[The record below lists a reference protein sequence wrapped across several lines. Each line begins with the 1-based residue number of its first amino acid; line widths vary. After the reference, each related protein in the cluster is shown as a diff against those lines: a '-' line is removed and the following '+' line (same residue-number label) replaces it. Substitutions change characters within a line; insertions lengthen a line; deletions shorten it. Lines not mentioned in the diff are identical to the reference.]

1 MKIIMKK
8 ISGYII
14 SFAAIVCLVVILLVT
29 CNQRKKNVLVVEREN
44 TTLRNINKTLT
55 DEVTKSQD
63 KILVLEK
70 KIESMENLNEKQ
82 AKDLAES
89 MQNLEYEIVKTVEE
103 TEDTVLISLFDEVAT
118 NQESL
123 ISGLE
128 NTIKL
133 KDSII
138 SEKDKIIESYVFA
151 TEKMSNEIE
160 RLHAENNEMLIN
172 EMISRDKIKKRN
184 RIFLTLARAIINKL
198 FISIIRLLYKISISL
213 SL

>member
-1 MKIIMKK
+1 MKITMKK
-8 ISGYII
+8 NSGYII
-14 SFAAIVCLVVILLVT
+14 GFATIVCLVVILLAT
-29 CNQRKKNVLVVEREN
+29 CNHRKKNVLVVEREN

-55 DEVTKSQD
+55 DEVTKSQN
-63 KILVLEK
+63 KILILEK
-70 KIESMENLNEKQ
+70 KIESMEILNEKQ

-103 TEDTVLISLFDEVAT
+103 TEDTTLISLFDEVAA

-138 SEKDKIIESYVFA
+138 LEKNKIIESYVFA

-172 EMISRDKIKKRN
+172 EMINRDKIKKRN
-184 RIFLTLARAIINKL
+184 RIIVAGGAIVAAGITTAIL
-198 FISIIRLLYKISISL
+198 ISR
-213 SL
+213 

>member
-1 MKIIMKK
+1 MKITMKK
-8 ISGYII
+8 NSGYIVG
-14 SFAAIVCLVVILLVT
+14 FAVFACLVVILLFT
-29 CNQRKKNVLVVEREN
+29 CNHRKNVIVVEREN
-44 TTLRNINKTLT
+44 TMLRHVNKTLT
-55 DEVTKSQD
+55 DEVAKSQD
-63 KILVLEK
+63 KILILEK
-70 KIESMENLNEKQ
+70 KIDSMEILNEKQ

-103 TEDTVLISLFDEVAT
+103 TEDTTLISLFDEVAA

-123 ISGLE
+123 ISSLE

-138 SEKDKIIESYVFA
+138 LEKDKIIESYVFA

-172 EMISRDKIKKRN
+172 EMINRDKIKKRN
-184 RIFLTLARAIINKL
+184 KIIVAGGVIVAAGITTAILIN
-198 FISIIRLLYKISISL
+198 R
-213 SL
+213 

>member
-1 MKIIMKK
+1 MKK
-8 ISGYII
+8 NSGYVIG
-14 SFAAIVCLVVILLVT
+14 FATIVCLVVILLIT
-29 CNQRKKNVLVVEREN
+29 CNQRKENVLVIEREN

-55 DEVTKSQD
+55 DEVAKSQD

-70 KIESMENLNEKQ
+70 KIESMEILNEKQ
-82 AKDLAES
+82 AEDLAES

-103 TEDTVLISLFDEVAT
+103 TEDTTLISLFDEVVI

-133 KDSII
+133 KDSVIL
-138 SEKDKIIESYVFA
+138 EKDKIIESYVFA

-172 EMISRDKIKKRN
+172 EMINRDKIKKRN
-184 RIFLTLARAIINKL
+184 KIIAAGGAIVAAGITTAILINK
-198 FISIIRLLYKISISL
+198 
-213 SL
+213 

>member
-8 ISGYII
+8 NSGYII
-14 SFAAIVCLVVILLVT
+14 IGFATFVCLVVILLFT
-29 CNQRKKNVLVVEREN
+29 CNHRKRNVLVIEREN
-44 TTLRNINKTLT
+44 SMLRHINKTLT
-55 DEVTKSQD
+55 NEVAESQD

-70 KIESMENLNEKQ
+70 KIDSMEILNEKQ

-103 TEDTVLISLFDEVAT
+103 TEDTTLISLFDEVAT
-118 NQESL
+118 NQENL
-123 ISGLE
+123 INSLE

-138 SEKDKIIESYVFA
+138 LEKDKIIESYVFA

-172 EMISRDKIKKRN
+172 EMINRDKIKKRN
-184 RIFLTLARAIINKL
+184 RIIVAGGAIVAAGITTAILINK
-198 FISIIRLLYKISISL
+198 
-213 SL
+213 

>member
-8 ISGYII
+8 NSGYII
-14 SFAAIVCLVVILLVT
+14 GFAAIICLVVILLAT

-55 DEVTKSQD
+55 DKVVKSQD

-184 RIFLTLARAIINKL
+184 RIIVAGGAIVAAGITTAILIK
-198 FISIIRLLYKISISL
+198 K
-213 SL
+213 

>member
-1 MKIIMKK
+1 MKK
-8 ISGYII
+8 NSGYII
-14 SFAAIVCLVVILLVT
+14 GFAAIVCLVVILLAT
-29 CNQRKKNVLVVEREN
+29 CNHRKNVIVIEQEN
-44 TTLRNINKTLT
+44 SMLRHVNKTLT
-55 DEVTKSQD
+55 DEVAKSQD

-70 KIESMENLNEKQ
+70 KIESMEILNEKQ
-82 AKDLAES
+82 SKDLAES

-103 TEDTVLISLFDEVAT
+103 TEDTTLISLFDEVAA

-123 ISGLE
+123 ISSLE

-138 SEKDKIIESYVFA
+138 AEKDKIIESYVFA

-172 EMISRDKIKKRN
+172 EMINRDKIKKRN
-184 RIFLTLARAIINKL
+184 KIIIAGGAIVAAGITTAILIN
-198 FISIIRLLYKISISL
+198 R
-213 SL
+213 

>member
-1 MKIIMKK
+1 MKITMKK
-8 ISGYII
+8 NSGYII
-14 SFAAIVCLVVILLVT
+14 GFAIIACLVVILLIT
-29 CNQRKKNVLVVEREN
+29 CNHRKNVIVIEREN

-55 DEVTKSQD
+55 DEVSKSQD
-63 KILVLEK
+63 KILILEK
-70 KIESMENLNEKQ
+70 KIESMEILNEKQ

-103 TEDTVLISLFDEVAT
+103 TEDTTLISLFDEVAA

-172 EMISRDKIKKRN
+172 EMICKDKIKKRN
-184 RIFLTLARAIINKL
+184 RIIVAGGAIVAAGITTAILINK
-198 FISIIRLLYKISISL
+198 
-213 SL
+213 

>member
-1 MKIIMKK
+1 MRITMKK
-8 ISGYII
+8 NSGYVIG
-14 SFAAIVCLVVILLVT
+14 FATIVCLVVILLVT
-29 CNQRKKNVLVVEREN
+29 CNQRKKNVIVIEREN
-44 TTLRNINKTLT
+44 TMLRNINKTLT
-55 DEVTKSQD
+55 DEVAKSQD
-63 KILVLEK
+63 KILILEK
-70 KIESMENLNEKQ
+70 KIESMEILNEKQ

-103 TEDTVLISLFDEVAT
+103 TEDTTLISLFDEVAA

-123 ISGLE
+123 ISSLE
-128 NTIKL
+128 NTIRL

-138 SEKDKIIESYVFA
+138 VEKDKIIESYVFA

-184 RIFLTLARAIINKL
+184 KIIVAGGVIVAAGITTAILIN
-198 FISIIRLLYKISISL
+198 R
-213 SL
+213 

>member
-1 MKIIMKK
+1 MKITMKK
-8 ISGYII
+8 NSGYVIG
-14 SFAAIVCLVVILLVT
+14 FAVFACLVVILLVT
-29 CNQRKKNVLVVEREN
+29 CNQRNKNVIVIEREN
-44 TTLRNINKTLT
+44 SMLRQINKTLT

-63 KILVLEK
+63 KILILEN
-70 KIESMENLNEKQ
+70 KIESMEILNEKQ

-103 TEDTVLISLFDEVAT
+103 TEDTTLISLFDEVAA
-118 NQESL
+118 NQENL
-123 ISGLE
+123 ISSLE

-138 SEKDKIIESYVFA
+138 LEKDKIIESYVFA

-172 EMISRDKIKKRN
+172 EMINRDKIKKRN
-184 RIFLTLARAIINKL
+184 RIIIAGGAIVAAGITTAILINK
-198 FISIIRLLYKISISL
+198 
-213 SL
+213 

>member
-1 MKIIMKK
+1 MKITMKK
-8 ISGYII
+8 NSGYII
-14 SFAAIVCLVVILLVT
+14 GFAAIVCLVITLLAT
-29 CNQRKKNVLVVEREN
+29 CNHRKKNVLVIEREN
-44 TTLRNINKTLT
+44 SKLQAINKTLT
-55 DEVTKSQD
+55 DEVAKSQD
-63 KILVLEK
+63 KILILEK
-70 KIESMENLNEKQ
+70 KIDSMEILNEKQ

-103 TEDTVLISLFDEVAT
+103 TEDTTLISLFDEVVA

-138 SEKDKIIESYVFA
+138 VEKDKIIESHVFA
-151 TEKMSNEIE
+151 TDKMSNEIE

-172 EMISRDKIKKRN
+172 EMISRDKIKRRN
-184 RIFLTLARAIINKL
+184 KIIIAGGAIVAAGITTAIL
-198 FISIIRLLYKISISL
+198 IHR
-213 SL
+213 

>member
-1 MKIIMKK
+1 MKITMKK
-8 ISGYII
+8 NSGYII
-14 SFAAIVCLVVILLVT
+14 GFAAIACLVVILLVT
-29 CNQRKKNVLVVEREN
+29 CNQGKKNVLVIEREN
-44 TTLRNINKTLT
+44 SMLRHINKTLT
-55 DEVTKSQD
+55 DEVAKSQD

-70 KIESMENLNEKQ
+70 KINDMEILNKKQ
-82 AKDLAES
+82 AEKLSES

-103 TEDTVLISLFDEVAT
+103 TEDTTLISLFDEVAA

-138 SEKDKIIESYVFA
+138 LEKDKIIESYVFA

-172 EMISRDKIKKRN
+172 EMTYKDKIKKRN
-184 RIFLTLARAIINKL
+184 RIIIAGGAIVAAGITTAIL
-198 FISIIRLLYKISISL
+198 ISR
-213 SL
+213 

>member
-1 MKIIMKK
+1 MKITMKK
-8 ISGYII
+8 NSGYII
-14 SFAAIVCLVVILLVT
+14 GFAVIACLVVILLIT
-29 CNQRKKNVLVVEREN
+29 CNHRKNVLVIEREN

-55 DEVTKSQD
+55 DEVSKSQD
-63 KILVLEK
+63 KILILEK
-70 KIESMENLNEKQ
+70 KIESMEILNEKQ
-82 AKDLAES
+82 AEDLAES
-89 MQNLEYEIVKTVEE
+89 MQDLEYEIIKTVEE
-103 TEDTVLISLFDEVAT
+103 TEDTTLISLFDEVAA

-172 EMISRDKIKKRN
+172 EMICKDKIKKRN
-184 RIFLTLARAIINKL
+184 RIIVAGGAIVAAGITTAILINK
-198 FISIIRLLYKISISL
+198 
-213 SL
+213 

>member
-8 ISGYII
+8 NSGYVIG
-14 SFAAIVCLVVILLVT
+14 FAAIACLVVILLIT
-29 CNQRKKNVLVVEREN
+29 CNQRKKNVIVIEREN
-44 TTLRNINKTLT
+44 SMLRHINKTLT
-55 DEVTKSQD
+55 NEVAKSQD
-63 KILVLEK
+63 KILILEK
-70 KIESMENLNEKQ
+70 KIESMEILNEKQ

-103 TEDTVLISLFDEVAT
+103 TEDTTLISLFDEVAT

-123 ISGLE
+123 ISSLE

-133 KDSII
+133 KDSVI

-151 TEKMSNEIE
+151 IDKMSNEIE

-172 EMISRDKIKKRN
+172 EMINRGKIKKRN
-184 RIFLTLARAIINKL
+184 KIIAAGGVIVAAGITTAILIN
-198 FISIIRLLYKISISL
+198 R
-213 SL
+213 

>member
-1 MKIIMKK
+1 MKK
-8 ISGYII
+8 NSGYII
-14 SFAAIVCLVVILLVT
+14 GFATIVCLVVILLDT
-29 CNQRKKNVLVVEREN
+29 CNHRKKNVLVVEREN

-55 DEVTKSQD
+55 DEVAKSQN

-70 KIESMENLNEKQ
+70 KIENMEILNEKK

-103 TEDTVLISLFDEVAT
+103 TEDTALISLFDEVAA
-118 NQESL
+118 NQERL
-123 ISGLE
+123 ISSLE

-138 SEKDKIIESYVFA
+138 VEKDKIIESHVFA
-151 TEKMSNEIE
+151 TDKMSNEIE

-184 RIFLTLARAIINKL
+184 RIIVAGGAIVAAGITTAILIN
-198 FISIIRLLYKISISL
+198 R
-213 SL
+213 

>member
-1 MKIIMKK
+1 MKK
-8 ISGYII
+8 NSRYII
-14 SFAAIVCLVVILLVT
+14 GFAAIVCLVVILLIT
-29 CNQRKKNVLVVEREN
+29 CNQRKNVLVIEREN
-44 TTLRNINKTLT
+44 SILRNVNKALT
-55 DEVTKSQD
+55 DEVAKSQD
-63 KILVLEK
+63 KILILEK
-70 KIESMENLNEKQ
+70 KIESMEILNEKQ

-103 TEDTVLISLFDEVAT
+103 TEDTTLISLFDEVAA

-123 ISGLE
+123 INSLE

-133 KDSII
+133 KDSVI

-172 EMISRDKIKKRN
+172 EMINRDKIKKRN
-184 RIFLTLARAIINKL
+184 KIIIAGGAIVAAGITTAILIN
-198 FISIIRLLYKISISL
+198 R
-213 SL
+213 

>member
-1 MKIIMKK
+1 MKITMKK
-8 ISGYII
+8 NSGYII
-14 SFAAIVCLVVILLVT
+14 GFAAIVCLVVILLIT
-29 CNQRKKNVLVVEREN
+29 CNQRKENVLVIEREN
-44 TTLRNINKTLT
+44 SMLRNINKTLT
-55 DEVTKSQD
+55 DDVAKSQD
-63 KILVLEK
+63 KILILEK
-70 KIESMENLNEKQ
+70 KINSMEILNEKQ

-103 TEDTVLISLFDEVAT
+103 TEDTTLISLFDEVAS

-128 NTIKL
+128 NTIRL

-138 SEKDKIIESYVFA
+138 SEKDKIIESHVFA

-172 EMISRDKIKKRN
+172 EMISRDKIKRRN
-184 RIFLTLARAIINKL
+184 KIIIAGGAIVAAGITTVILIN
-198 FISIIRLLYKISISL
+198 R
-213 SL
+213 

>member
-1 MKIIMKK
+1 MKITMKK
-8 ISGYII
+8 NSGYII
-14 SFAAIVCLVVILLVT
+14 GFATITCLIVILLAT
-29 CNQRKKNVLVVEREN
+29 CNQRKNVLVIEREN
-44 TTLRNINKTLT
+44 TMLRNINKTLT
-55 DEVTKSQD
+55 NEVAKSQD
-63 KILVLEK
+63 KILILEE
-70 KIESMENLNEKQ
+70 KIKGMEILNEKQ

-103 TEDTVLISLFDEVAT
+103 TEDTALISLFDEVAI
-118 NQESL
+118 NQENL
-123 ISGLE
+123 ISSLE

-138 SEKDKIIESYVFA
+138 AEKDKIIESYVFA

-184 RIFLTLARAIINKL
+184 RIIVAGGAIVAAGITTAILIN
-198 FISIIRLLYKISISL
+198 R
-213 SL
+213 

>member
-1 MKIIMKK
+1 MKITMKK
-8 ISGYII
+8 NSGYII
-14 SFAAIVCLVVILLVT
+14 GFAVIVCLVVISIVT
-29 CNQRKKNVLVVEREN
+29 CNQRKKNVLVIEREN

-55 DEVTKSQD
+55 DEVSKSQD
-63 KILVLEK
+63 KILILEK
-70 KIESMENLNEKQ
+70 KIESMEILNEKQ
-82 AKDLAES
+82 AEDLAES
-89 MQNLEYEIVKTVEE
+89 MQDLEYEIIKTVEE
-103 TEDTVLISLFDEVAT
+103 TEDTTLISLFDEVAA

-172 EMISRDKIKKRN
+172 EMTYKDKIKKRN
-184 RIFLTLARAIINKL
+184 RIIAAGGAIVAAGITTAILIN
-198 FISIIRLLYKISISL
+198 R
-213 SL
+213 